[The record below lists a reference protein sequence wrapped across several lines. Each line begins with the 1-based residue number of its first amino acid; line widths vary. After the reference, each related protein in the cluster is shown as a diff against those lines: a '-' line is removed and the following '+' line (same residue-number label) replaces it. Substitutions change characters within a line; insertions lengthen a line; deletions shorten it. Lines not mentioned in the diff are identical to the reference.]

1 MKTTDPFGVS
11 RGYEQYFGLVESPF
25 SLTPNPRFL
34 FESESHSAAIEQ
46 VTLALRRRE
55 ALVVITGEVGTGKT
69 MLCRT
74 LLQALEPRTF
84 ISVISNPL
92 LTAEDLLRQV
102 LEDFG
107 MLSRESA
114 RTAQASQHDLVKAL
128 QQFLASLVPLRAHAV
143 ILIDEAQH
151 LQPEVLEQVRLL
163 SNFESESQKLLQI
176 VLVGQSDL
184 DIVLERPE
192 LRQLAQRISRRH
204 QLEAL
209 KRYEVAQYVER
220 RLWVAHGGLGLAK
233 AGVAA
238 LAGSDGFWRV
248 RFTPSA
254 MHALAEI
261 SRGLPRSINVV
272 CDRALELAFGERK
285 KVIEVSCVLSAAQHL
300 KLAVPMALKLRSTV
314 RFGAAAAVVL
324 VAGIGW
330 LGLRSRQPTVPF
342 PTAVPTR
349 AVAPSQPIAANAP
362 VTIRNTGTSQG
373 SDGLD
378 TGLSPV
384 SADAT
389 ATDPVADATR
399 AVPLPEAQ
407 GYLVVAASFH
417 SPESA
422 KTFVAS
428 LHDRELPAFVRSIPG
443 GLQAVMVGPFASR
456 QEAAAAQTQMSRVAP
471 DSYVVSTSPTDG
483 VPALRAVAT
492 SGDKGQP

>member
-1 MKTTDPFGVS
+1 MKASDPFGVS

-84 ISVISNPL
+84 ISVITNPL

-114 RTAQASQHDLVKAL
+114 RTAEASQHDLVKAL

-163 SNFESESQKLLQI
+163 SNFETESQKLLQI

-184 DIVLERPE
+184 EAVLERPE

-204 QLEAL
+204 PLQPL

-261 SRGLPRSINVV
+261 SKGLPRSINVI

-285 KVIEVSCVLSAAQHL
+285 KVIETSCVLNAARHL
-300 KLAVPMALKLRSTV
+300 KLDIPVGLRLRSTMRV
-314 RFGAAAAVVL
+314 GAAAAVL
-324 VAGIGW
+324 LIAGVVW
-330 LGLRSRQPTVPF
+330 VGLRARQPAAPL

-349 AVAPSQPIAANAP
+349 AVAPVAANVPTAAEAAP
-362 VTIRNTGTSQG
+362 TIEPTSSGG
-373 SDGLD
+373 SDGS
-378 TGLSPV
+378 TGGAETVSP
-384 SADAT
+384 
-389 ATDPVADATR
+389 
-399 AVPLPEAQ
+399 VPLPEAQ

-417 SPESA
+417 SKDGA
-422 KTFVAS
+422 RTFVTW
-428 LHDRELPAFVRSIPG
+428 LHNRELPAFVRPVPG

-456 QEAAAAQTQMSRVAP
+456 QEATAAQSQMAPVAP
-471 DSYVVSTSPTDG
+471 DSYIVSSSATDG

-492 SGDKGQP
+492 TGDKGQP

>member
-1 MKTTDPFGVS
+1 VKATDPFGVS

-84 ISVISNPL
+84 ISVITNPL

-114 RTAQASQHDLVKAL
+114 RTTEASQHELVKAL

-163 SNFESESQKLLQI
+163 SNFETESQKLLQI

-184 DIVLERPE
+184 DAVLERPE
-192 LRQLAQRISRRH
+192 LRQLAQRVSRRH
-204 QLEAL
+204 QLQPL

-220 RLWVAHGGLGLAK
+220 RLWVAHGGLALAK
-233 AGVAA
+233 GGTAA
-238 LAGSDGFWRV
+238 LAGTDGFWRV

-261 SRGLPRSINVV
+261 THGLPRSINVI
-272 CDRALELAFGERK
+272 CDRALEMAFAERK
-285 KVIEVSCVLSAAQHL
+285 KVIEASSILGAARHL
-300 KLAVPMALKLRSTV
+300 KLAIPVSLKLRSTL
-314 RFGAAAAVVL
+314 RWGAAAAAVL
-324 VAGIGW
+324 VAGAVW
-330 LGLRSRQPTVPF
+330 LALQSRQPTTPL
-342 PTAVPTR
+342 PTAVPSR
-349 AVAPSQPIAANAP
+349 VVAPVP
-362 VTIRNTGTSQG
+362 T
-373 SDGLD
+373 
-378 TGLSPV
+378 PV
-384 SADAT
+384 SEAAPTPTVGTAT
-389 ATDPVADATR
+389 ADTAQLPADPVSP
-399 AVPLPEAQ
+399 VPLPEAE
-407 GYLVVAASFH
+407 GFLVVAASFQ
-417 SPESA
+417 STESA
-422 KTFVAS
+422 KTFVAR
-428 LHDRELPAFVRSIPG
+428 LHDRELPAFVRQTTG

-456 QEAAAAQTQMSRVAP
+456 QEAAEAQHQMAAVAQ
-471 DSYVVSTSPTDG
+471 DSYIVSSAPTG
-483 VPALRAVAT
+483 GAATHTLRAVAT
-492 SGDKGQP
+492 AGNKGQP